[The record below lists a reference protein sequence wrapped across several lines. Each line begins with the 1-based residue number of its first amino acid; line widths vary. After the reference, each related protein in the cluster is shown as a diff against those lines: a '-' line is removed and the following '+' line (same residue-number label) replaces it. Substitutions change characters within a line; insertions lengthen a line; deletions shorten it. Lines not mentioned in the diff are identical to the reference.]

1 MPTKSETIIYEN
13 YYKRTGFS
21 KEEICCSLK
30 RLKSKRLLL
39 LANKFKKYAP
49 DPCNAKEQYESFW
62 RKKKRESV
70 KPSEIITYKPKI
82 FDTVDIKSDITEH
95 PKTSHKSSKTIRK
108 GEKVDSN

>member
-49 DPCNAKEQYESFW
+49 DPCNAKEQYESF
-62 RKKKRESV
+62 
-70 KPSEIITYKPKI
+70 
-82 FDTVDIKSDITEH
+82 
-95 PKTSHKSSKTIRK
+95 
-108 GEKVDSN
+108 